1 MAGRISGKRA
11 GEGSA
16 KRHNYSYFR
25 PIWAFQITQGPPC
38 AGIHQMPASGYGDR
52 AHAAQL
58 RPRLIV
64 FSAPNRRQRKA
75 RGASVLVRRGV
86 PSQYAIFTSVAYT
99 KGAGAVCDDPR
110 TEFQIA
116 SAFRTRRSSNLHS
129 RQLNRRG
136 GGGPPPAGGRRRADV
151 REGGCGGGGDCD

>member
-1 MAGRISGKRA
+1 MADRISGKRA

-64 FSAPNRRQRKA
+64 SSAPNRRQRKA

-86 PSQYAIFTSVAYT
+86 PSQYAIFASVAYT
-99 KGAGAVCDDPR
+99 KGAGAVWDDPR

-129 RQLNRRG
+129 QRSLRAGGPLQVAG
-136 GGGPPPAGGRRRADV
+136 GGRL
-151 REGGCGGGGDCD
+151 